1 MTKRRNYTEKGV
13 GNRHWE
19 SGAEAEQRLELV
31 QACGS
36 TKEDGKEHVPN
47 LTNLEQCPLT
57 QRETSV
63 GALKQ

>member
-1 MTKRRNYTEKGV
+1 MTKRRNYTEKGA

-57 QRETSV
+57 
-63 GALKQ
+63 